1 MNPILLSNHIYSVS
15 GLTAEARIVIENN
28 FDKIWIVGEISN
40 LSKPS
45 SGHVYFSLKDEKSQ
59 VRCAFFRMTQRNLSF
74 IPENGQQVLLMAQ
87 VSLYETRGDFQLIVQ
102 EMQPFG
108 DGALQL
114 AFEKCKQQLAKEGLF
129 DEKHK
134 KPIPEYPKC
143 LGVITSATGAAIHD
157 ILKVL
162 RRRFQSLPVI
172 IYSTLVQ
179 GSEAAPQ
186 IINAIQIANQ
196 RQECDVLILARGG
209 GSLEDLWPFNEE
221 SVARAIFAS
230 GIPIVTGIGH
240 EVDFTIA
247 DFVADHRAPTPSA
260 AAELVS
266 PDQQKY
272 LQLCHHFLLNMIKTL
287 GQQFKQH
294 QQQLHHLQKRLRHP
308 GERLREQTQQLDQLE
323 MRFYHVWKSQHQQRY
338 SPLQQA
344 YWHLYQQMQKHLT
357 HHSERVIKISSTLDG
372 LSPLKT
378 LERGYA
384 ILMKENDNRVIC
396 RIQDVKNQE
405 TIRARITDG
414 TLTCQITDIQ
424 SY

>member
-1 MNPILLSNHIYSVS
+1 MNPILLYNHIYSVS

-230 GIPIVTGIGH
+230 GIPIV
-240 EVDFTIA
+240 
-247 DFVADHRAPTPSA
+247 
-260 AAELVS
+260 
-266 PDQQKY
+266 
-272 LQLCHHFLLNMIKTL
+272 
-287 GQQFKQH
+287 
-294 QQQLHHLQKRLRHP
+294 
-308 GERLREQTQQLDQLE
+308 
-323 MRFYHVWKSQHQQRY
+323 
-338 SPLQQA
+338 
-344 YWHLYQQMQKHLT
+344 
-357 HHSERVIKISSTLDG
+357 
-372 LSPLKT
+372 
-378 LERGYA
+378 
-384 ILMKENDNRVIC
+384 
-396 RIQDVKNQE
+396 
-405 TIRARITDG
+405 
-414 TLTCQITDIQ
+414 
-424 SY
+424 